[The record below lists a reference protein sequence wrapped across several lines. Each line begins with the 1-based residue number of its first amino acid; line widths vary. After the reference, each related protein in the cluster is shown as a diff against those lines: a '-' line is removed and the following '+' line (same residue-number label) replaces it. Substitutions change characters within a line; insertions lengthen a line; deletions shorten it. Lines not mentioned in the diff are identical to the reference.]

1 MTGALAVTADHSMES
16 QVRNARWRFRIL
28 LAVASFYLLLTF
40 AAPILIDD
48 AGLLLL
54 KPHGWWSG
62 VDRYWLCGCVALVA
76 GWMALGPGPLP
87 KRAVKGL
94 IGILWLMLAWL
105 LGLTMSPNWKPE
117 LELTALICAAAAIAT
132 FLSLATFRRFTGKSL
147 VRVDGTSE
155 VRQERFQYSL
165 TALFIATLLICMT
178 FAIYRWVD
186 ARYRNYTA
194 DPNVQLL
201 WYLGWRRR
209 QLLESSSREA
219 LGAILVCAACFPV
232 FVSQRKRSFTFALV
246 FIVLGI
252 ALRAALDPWARS
264 GVFYPLWQGT
274 PLVPWAIDN
283 YLIPILADLA
293 TIALCL
299 LSAAVTMRCLGCPIS
314 KA

>member
-1 MTGALAVTADHSMES
+1 MTGASAATADQSLAS
-16 QVRNARWRFRIL
+16 QVRIATWRFRIL
-28 LAVASFYLLLTF
+28 LTVAGFYLLLTF

-76 GWMALGPGPLP
+76 GWMALGPGPP
-87 KRAVKGL
+87 TKRAVQGL

-117 LELTALICAAAAIAT
+117 LELTALICAATAIAT

-147 VRVDGTSE
+147 VRADGTSE
-155 VRQERFQYSL
+155 VRPERFQYSL

-178 FAIYRWVD
+178 FAIFRWVD
-186 ARYRNYTA
+186 PRYRDYTT

-209 QLLESSSREA
+209 QLFESTSREA
-219 LGAILVCAACFPV
+219 LGAMLVCAACFLV
-232 FVSQRKRSFTFALV
+232 FLSQRKRSFTFALV
-246 FIVLGI
+246 FIALGI
-252 ALRAALDPWARS
+252 ALRVALDPLARS
-264 GVFYPLWQGT
+264 LVLYPLWQGT
-274 PLVPWAIDN
+274 PLTPWAIDY
-283 YLIPILADLA
+283 YLVPIFANLFA
-293 TIALCL
+293 IALCL
-299 LSAAVTMRCLGCPIS
+299 LSAAITMRWLGYRIS